1 MVLVV
6 FELKTGDKTTI
17 SIDGKGDEEIM
28 ESLTKQLKLP
38 NATYIFLDNFIIE
51 RDQIITIK
59 LLEQKGVNEHV

>member
-1 MVLVV
+1 MVHVV
-6 FELKTGDKTTI
+6 FELKTGNSTTI
-17 SIDGKGDEEIM
+17 SIDGKSDEEIM

-59 LLEQKGVNEHV
+59 LLEKKGVN

>member
-6 FELKTGDKTTI
+6 FELKTGNSTTV

-38 NATYIFLDNFIIE
+38 NANYIFLDNFIIE

-59 LLEQKGVNEHV
+59 LLEKKGVN

>member
-1 MVLVV
+1 MVHVV
-6 FELKTGDKTTI
+6 FELKIGNSTAIT
-17 SIDGKGDEEIM
+17 IDGKSDEEIM

-59 LLEQKGVNEHV
+59 LLEKKGVN